1 MSSMDPALPSKE
13 PPFPLVCAG
22 ELTVCDFTL
31 RMFSK
36 SNVGILAR
44 SRHATFRN
52 AVLEAGAKPCG
63 ADDVSGTMDE
73 YSWDGLP
80 GGAYTHVPRV
90 HGPPPLL
97 RGLCPPAAECPH

>member
-13 PPFPLVCAG
+13 PPFLLVCAG

-52 AVLEAGAKPCG
+52 AVLEAGA
-63 ADDVSGTMDE
+63 SDE
-73 YSWDGLP
+73 ALRRGRRVGNDG
-80 GGAYTHVPRV
+80 
-90 HGPPPLL
+90 
-97 RGLCPPAAECPH
+97 